1 MPIEGHSL
9 FRVPVLLSVFS
20 STFFFLCL
28 LGSFPSS
35 SLLLLLVSLS
45 WIGLFSPSFLAP
57 YSLCSV
63 LGMLPCLV
71 SSFCIPFLFVSIL
84 MSSSTMEDESPV
96 RGRSL
101 AAKEVK
107 GTGENKSEDELS
119 ISFPS
124 STSDSKRTKDILV
137 SGGKEAEIRK
147 EAKKTE
153 KSGGSQQMDG
163 VVGSGKGTKSGR
175 EQVCPYHHPSVRVGF
190 RGGWL
195 VPYLVI
201 NS

>member
-9 FRVPVLLSVFS
+9 FRVPVLLLVFS

-45 WIGLFSPSFLAP
+45 WIDLFSPSVLAP
-57 YSLCSV
+57 CSLCSV

-101 AAKEVK
+101 VAREVK
-107 GTGENKSEDELS
+107 GTGENRSEDELS

-124 STSDSKRTKDILV
+124 STSDSKRTKNILV
-137 SGGKEAEIRK
+137 SGGKEA
-147 EAKKTE
+147 KKTK

-175 EQVCPYHHPSVRVGF
+175 GSKFAPITIHGYGWVSVEVGSYPT
-190 RGGWL
+190 WL
-195 VPYLVI
+195 
-201 NS
+201 